1 MFSVGARPNGVLG
14 QQLDRVA
21 RYGVLAKTAASG
33 SVCVGYLIRD
43 SRPSVHT
50 FLQLHS
56 NFHSTESINAPP
68 NK

>member
-1 MFSVGARPNGVLG
+1 MFSVGARSNGVLG

-21 RYGVLAKTAASG
+21 RYGVLAKTAA